1 MIGPL
6 DKKWSLAL
14 LCGVVVLSL
23 LILNIPAQAKKKSVS
38 EKGWLGVYIQDLDK
52 GLIEALGL
60 RTTEGVLVNDIA
72 EDSPAETAGMETKD
86 VIIKYDGKKVTKS
99 DDLTAEVRKTKPGKK
114 VEIEINRDGS
124 KKKLQVVVGEAPEIY
139 SLMYD
144 GDWQF
149 SPGDDFFYS
158 FGDRGYLGVS
168 LEGLTE
174 QLGDY
179 FGVKD
184 GEGAL
189 VTEVVEDSPA
199 QKAGIKAG
207 DVIVKIDDEAIED
220 PGDVTDVIRD
230 KEKGDKVK
238 LEVMRDRR
246 KESLTAE
253 IEKTEL
259 ASSYRHALKTA
270 KIRMPRGSLPEP
282 GIMRIEINKDELKKE
297 MDKLKDEVKELKEE
311 LEKLKEKGI

>member
-6 DKKWSLAL
+6 DKKRSLAL

-23 LILNIPAQAKKKSVS
+23 LILNIPGQAKKKSVS
-38 EKGWLGVYIQDLDK
+38 ERGWLGVYIQDLDE

-72 EDSPAETAGMETKD
+72 EDSPAEAAGIEAKD

-99 DDLTAEVRKTKPGKK
+99 DDLTAKVRKTKPGKK
-114 VEIEINRDGS
+114 VEIEINRDDS
-124 KKKLQVVVGEAPEIY
+124 KKKLQVVIGEAPETY

-144 GDWQF
+144 EDRHF
-149 SPGDDFFYS
+149 SLGHELLYS

-184 GEGAL
+184 GDGAL

-207 DVIVKIDDEAIED
+207 DVIVKIDDEAIDD
-220 PGDVTDVIRD
+220 PGDVVDAIGDR
-230 KEKGDKVK
+230 EEGDKIK
-238 LEVMRDRR
+238 LEVMRER
-246 KESLTAE
+246 KRESLTAE

-259 ASSYRHALKTA
+259 ASSYRQALKSA
-270 KIRMPRGSLPEP
+270 KIRIPRAPLVEPE
-282 GIMRIEINKDELKKE
+282 IMRIEIDKDKLERE
-297 MDKLKDEVKELKEE
+297 MDKLKEEVEE
-311 LEKLKEKGI
+311 LREELQKLKEKGI